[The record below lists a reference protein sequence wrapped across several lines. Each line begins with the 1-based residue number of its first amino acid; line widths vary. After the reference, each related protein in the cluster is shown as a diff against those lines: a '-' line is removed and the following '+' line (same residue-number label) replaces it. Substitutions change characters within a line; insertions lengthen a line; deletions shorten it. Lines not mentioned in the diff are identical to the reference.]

1 MLNLTSSPESGA
13 SIGPDPSRGPPTW
26 AGNRLTSFPA
36 RPPQTEHTSLQPHDM
51 PLIAHTEISTRITS
65 KSPSGLY
72 PLSSGEPTMDPRSS
86 GEPPGLTTYPP
97 SEPLADPGGVRSEIS
112 GHRGPHVVMEKD
124 SQEVHQEL
132 SRLKT
137 RIGEVRTT
145 VASMPGI
152 DTNPEEQQKRLKHL
166 EEQVQNKQQL
176 LHKYKS
182 LGVFEI
188 PK

>member
-1 MLNLTSSPESGA
+1 M
-13 SIGPDPSRGPPTW
+13 
-26 AGNRLTSFPA
+26 
-36 RPPQTEHTSLQPHDM
+36 
-51 PLIAHTEISTRITS
+51 ISTFFLTRIHIQSRKCTI
-65 KSPSGLY
+65 
-72 PLSSGEPTMDPRSS
+72 TD
-86 GEPPGLTTYPP
+86 T
-97 SEPLADPGGVRSEIS
+97 
-112 GHRGPHVVMEKD
+112 
-124 SQEVHQEL
+124 QEVNREL

-176 LHKYKS
+176 LHKNKS

>member
-1 MLNLTSSPESGA
+1 MPFKIEEDDSEEEEDNSEEEE
-13 SIGPDPSRGPPTW
+13 R
-26 AGNRLTSFPA
+26 PA
-36 RPPQTEHTSLQPHDM
+36 VVMDSLQEKEKFSFLPIIHDIM
-51 PLIAHTEISTRITS
+51 
-65 KSPSGLY
+65 KS
-72 PLSSGEPTMDPRSS
+72 
-86 GEPPGLTTYPP
+86 
-97 SEPLADPGGVRSEIS
+97 
-112 GHRGPHVVMEKD
+112 MEKD

-152 DTNPEEQQKRLKHL
+152 DTNPEEQRKLLKHL
-166 EEQVQNKQQL
+166 EDQVQSKQQL
-176 LHKYKS
+176 LHKYKM